1 MFFIL
6 SKILFYL
13 FMPATLIAGLLIFA
27 VSTKNEKRKKTALYT
42 CLFLFLFFGNIGIT
56 NQFFLLWEPKPI
68 ALRNL
73 QNYELGIVLTGVTNH
88 DKEPHDRVYFNKGAD
103 RVLHTIQLYKMGKI
117 KKILITGGSGRITGE
132 GISEATDMKKVFLLC
147 GVPDSVLLLELNARN
162 THENALFTKKMI
174 DSLGIKGSKLL
185 ITSAFHM
192 PRSKAC
198 FDKVGLET
206 TIFPTDFS
214 GGATTLTADVWLVPS
229 EKAFLGWHV
238 LIHEWMGYIVY
249 KLMGYA

>member
-1 MFFIL
+1 MTL
-6 SKILFYL
+6 SKYC
-13 FMPATLIAGLLIFA
+13 IFIIKF
-27 VSTKNEKRKKTALYT
+27 VYDIQK
-42 CLFLFLFFGNIGIT
+42 
-56 NQFFLLWEPKPI
+56 
-68 ALRNL
+68 NL
-73 QNYELGIVLTGVTNH
+73 QNCISLESKNILEKALINPFIYQLVDLGYVIG
-88 DKEPHDRVYFNKGAD
+88 
-103 RVLHTIQLYKMGKI
+103 QMGKL
-117 KKILITGGSGRITGE
+117 KKILITGGSGRVTGE

-174 DSLGIKGSKLL
+174 DSLSIKGSKLL

-214 GGATTLTADVWLVPS
+214 GGATTLTPDVWVVPS

-238 LIHEWMGYIVY
+238 LVHEWMGYIVY
-249 KLMGYA
+249 KLVGYA